1 MNESRD
7 PASRPSPRKPLASL
21 TPEEVQ
27 NFFRPTSRYAPF
39 LQEAHGP
46 VHRVALFFHASYLES
61 FKEPAPLG
69 PIPDV
74 IVRHIAQLLE
84 DEVPVP
90 LPYPDSPRTFFSHA
104 KRVRLGLGW
113 SDFDEKARRSFERWL
128 AEEAHRTDDPRELRN
143 VLEKRL
149 SQAKVV
155 RPAQSRIDRMVGHA
169 RKKALDIIAQ
179 SVEQALTKDQIQAID
194 GLRRR
199 RAGTSHSHLQWLE
212 SPIGIPSPRA
222 LDEVLDRLAFVREF
236 GLSHDFFERIHP
248 NMRRRMM
255 KTVEAYTVDRL
266 WERFRDDRRHALVA
280 CYLHERLQALIDLAV
295 EIFDGIALAM
305 DRRSQADLAEDLRSR
320 GPAIN
325 EKLLM
330 FRTVGKIVV
339 DLGIPDPAVR
349 PAIFEEIPRE
359 RLVEALRELE
369 ELIRPPDY
377 NIFDYLE
384 ARYPYLRSF
393 FPRFLRD
400 IELGGVPAAQP
411 LLLAIQA
418 LKYWNAEQI
427 RKLPADPPLG
437 FVPEKWRRYVIPGD
451 GQIDRHY
458 YELCVMNE
466 LHRALQATEVW
477 AVGGR
482 RYGNVEDL
490 LIPAVRWAE
499 IRDECYQK
507 LGLPKDARTWLAG
520 VLPGL
525 GDRIRETTEKLS
537 QNIYALVEEDRVR
550 LSPFLTEGLSERT
563 LHLKDR
569 VKASWPQVRIQDL
582 LVEVDSWVGL
592 SDFFQTPR
600 GYRKTGENFERGL
613 FASLIAKGCNIGTTR
628 MASLTPEVSERS
640 LRWIDESYLS
650 QDTLQAVYERL
661 LKAFRTL
668 PISGWLGEEDVTMSD
683 QWRLA
688 SRVGT
693 IKSGLLPHEFAP
705 GQRALTYYWH
715 VTHQGPGFGA
725 QVIGH
730 DRDAAYVL
738 DRLFDI
744 QSELP
749 IHEHFTDTHGATETT
764 FALAYMFGIEFCP
777 RIKLVHHQDL
787 YFPPGFEV
795 EGPFKKH
802 FEGAI
807 NVELIETFWDDLVR
821 ILASV
826 REGRTSVRLLTLR
839 LSSYAR
845 QNPLYRVLREVGRIY
860 KTRFIMRY
868 YDDVDFRRRI
878 NAGLNRMELFNALA
892 RHLFY
897 ARRGENWERDLEQ
910 QLQRA
915 SALLILANACVLWN
929 AVRLSE
935 MASEFKRIGLQFTPE
950 DFRHVSSYA
959 FEHIV
964 PYGQYFFTL
973 RRKDQEDAF
982 TRAKGL

>member
-1 MNESRD
+1 MSDSLFPRWD
-7 PASRPSPRKPLASL
+7 RPKKPLNEL
-21 TPEEVQ
+21 TPEEIRAL
-27 NFFRPTSRYAPF
+27 FRPTSRYEVF
-39 LQEAHGP
+39 LREAHGP
-46 VHRVALFFHASYLES
+46 VNRVALFFHATYLEA
-61 FKEPAPLG
+61 FGEPAPLG
-69 PIPDV
+69 PIPDAV
-74 IVRHIAQLLE
+74 ARHITQLLE
-84 DEVPVP
+84 DEVPIP
-90 LPYPDSPRTFFSHA
+90 LPYPDSPRTFFAHA

-113 SDFDEKARRSFERWL
+113 SDFDEKARKSFERWL
-128 AEEAHRTDDPRELRN
+128 AEEAQRTDDSQQLREALIKHLYR
-143 VLEKRL
+143 
-149 SQAKVV
+149 SKVT
-155 RPAQSRIDRMVGHA
+155 RPAMSKIDRMVGSA
-169 RKKALDIIAQ
+169 RKKALDLIAQ
-179 SVEQALTKDQIQAID
+179 VVERSLSKEQLQAID

-199 RAGTSHSHLQWLE
+199 KSGTGHSQLQWLQD
-212 SPIGIPSPRA
+212 PIGIPSPRA
-222 LDEVLDRLAFVREF
+222 LDEVLDRLVCVRQF
-236 GLSHDFFERIHP
+236 ALSGEFFERIHP

-255 KTVEAYTVDRL
+255 RTVEAYTADRL
-266 WERFRDDRRHALVA
+266 WERFRDDRRRALLAV
-280 CYLHERLQALIDLAV
+280 YLHERQQALIDLAV
-295 EIFDGIALAM
+295 EVFDGIALAM
-305 DRRSQADLAEDLRSR
+305 ERRSQADLAEDLRAR

-325 EKLLM
+325 DKLLLL
-330 FRTVGKIVV
+330 RTIGGIVV

-349 PAIFEEIPRE
+349 PAIFEEISRE
-359 RLVEALRELE
+359 RLIEALRELE
-369 ELIRPPDY
+369 ELVRPPDY

-384 ARYPYLRSF
+384 ARYPYLRTF

-400 IELGGVPAAQP
+400 VEFEGVQTAQP
-411 LLLAIQA
+411 LLLAIRA
-418 LKYWNAEQI
+418 LKYWNAEQL
-427 RKLPADPPLG
+427 RKLPSDPPLE
-437 FVPEKWRRYVIPGD
+437 FVPEKWRRYVLPED
-451 GQIDRHY
+451 GRIDRHY
-458 YELCVMNE
+458 YELCLMNE
-466 LHRALQATEVW
+466 LHRALRSTEVW

-499 IRDECYQK
+499 VRDECYEELQ
-507 LGLPKDARTWLAG
+507 LPKNAWTWLAEI
-520 VLPGL
+520 LPTVSAE
-525 GDRIRETTEKLS
+525 IRKTTEGLP
-537 QNIYALVEEDRVR
+537 QNQYALVEEDRVR
-550 LSPFLTEGLSERT
+550 LSPFLAEGLSERT
-563 LHLKDR
+563 LHLKER
-569 VKASWPQVRIQDL
+569 VKASWQQVRIQDL

-592 SDFFQTPR
+592 TECFKTPR
-600 GYRKTGENFERGL
+600 GYRKTGSNFERGL

-650 QDTLQAVYERL
+650 QEILQAAYERI

-668 PISGWLGEEDVTMSD
+668 PISGWLGDDDVTMSD
-683 QWRLA
+683 QHRLA

-693 IKSGLLPHEFAP
+693 IKSALLPHEFAP

-764 FALAYMFGIEFCP
+764 FALSYLFGIEFCP

-787 YFPPGFEV
+787 YFPPGFQV

-802 FEGAI
+802 FEGPI
-807 NVELIETFWDDLVR
+807 NVELIETYWDDLVR
-821 ILASV
+821 ILASIH
-826 REGRTSVRLLTLR
+826 RGETSARLLTLR

-845 QNPLYRVLREVGRIY
+845 HNPLYRVLREVGRIY
-860 KTRFIMRY
+860 KTRFIMKY
-868 YDDVDFRRRI
+868 YGDVNFRRRI

-897 ARRGENWERDLEQ
+897 ARRGENWERDFEQ
-910 QLQRA
+910 QSQRA
-915 SALLILANACVLWN
+915 SALMILGNACVLWN

-935 MASEFKRIGLQFTPE
+935 MAADFKRNGLSFTPE

-964 PYGQYFFTL
+964 PYGQYFFNL
-973 RRKDQEDAF
+973 RRKDQADAF
-982 TRAKGL
+982 ARAKGL